1 MSLSTKFPHQEIWWN
16 YGIFPCVWN
25 RISVSVTEKLAVIY
39 CLKNNVFALTRD
51 IVIIHCLSNSF
62 NNRMFIYKKGW
73 FQSCVLSEMHWLFL
87 KNTRSHLFFLTILYI
102 FPTLKFANI
111 HFNVLSFSV
120 FQNTSHCET
129 NFLSNQ
135 LYFQTSIDYTEMRA
149 AIEGASFSQKNFFS
163 EQLVVWSSF
172 FFLVTTFW

>member
-1 MSLSTKFPHQEIWWN
+1 MRSFRNALI
-16 YGIFPCVWN
+16 
-25 RISVSVTEKLAVIY
+25 ISKEYSQPSI
-39 CLKNNVFALTRD
+39 
-51 IVIIHCLSNSF
+51 
-62 NNRMFIYKKGW
+62 
-73 FQSCVLSEMHWLFL
+73 
-87 KNTRSHLFFLTILYI
+87 FLTILYI

-172 FFLVTTFW
+172 FFLVTTSW